1 MATTEIT
8 YTGVKKIVMPW
19 VSDASGDAVVQTTNI
34 YDGKIIAVAIIP
46 GAGAVQPTNEYDLT
60 LTDSLGIDLLL
71 GGGADASNTTP
82 AVINQFLTLA
92 AAGEKLTL
100 TVSNA
105 GDTKEGTLVVYLR

>member
-8 YTGVKKIVMPW
+8 HTSVKKIVMPW
-19 VSDASGDAVVQTTNI
+19 VSDADGDAVVETTKV

-46 GAGAVQPTNEYDLT
+46 GAGGVQPTDEYDLA
-60 LTDSLGIDLLL
+60 LTDALGIDLLL
-71 GGGADASNTTP
+71 GGGSDASNAAP
-82 AVINQFLTLA
+82 AIINEFLTLA

-105 GDTKEGTLVVYLR
+105 GAAKEGTVVVYLR